1 MAAGSSS
8 HASRAHGSEELSRNF
23 SRAVDEVGARS
34 AMVVMVP
41 ESIRVEE
48 EEAAEEEEE
57 EEEEQEES
65 EVGSKLP
72 REEEEEELSIRGL
85 GFDGTPT
92 EVV

>member
-1 MAAGSSS
+1 MAAASSSS
-8 HASRAHGSEELSRNF
+8 HASRAHGSEELSWNF

-48 EEAAEEEEE
+48 EEAAAAEEE

-65 EVGSKLP
+65 EWEVSY
-72 REEEEEELSIRGL
+72 RGRRRRRSCR
-85 GFDGTPT
+85 F
-92 EVV
+92 EV

>member
-1 MAAGSSS
+1 MAAAASSSS

-48 EEAAEEEEE
+48 AEEEEE
-57 EEEEQEES
+57 EEEEES
-65 EVGSKLP
+65 EWEVSY
-72 REEEEEELSIRGL
+72 RGRRRRSC
-85 GFDGTPT
+85 GF
-92 EVV
+92 EV